1 MDTPDTLQE
10 LQERNYLA
18 LERPVSAVKGIGP
31 GIQRHLTAMGIE
43 TVEGLIYHF
52 PRRYLDRS
60 QIVPIRQVRIGEDV
74 TVVGTVRK
82 VAERKTAQ
90 RQSLLQV
97 SIYDGTAYLYGVWF
111 NQSYH
116 ADRLKVGTEVAFS
129 GKVQYRYNQLQITN
143 PAYDVLND
151 PGEVG
156 VDTVHTGRIIPLHP
170 ASQKL
175 STAVLRRL
183 IKQALDTYGDLPDPL
198 PARLTERYHVPSHA
212 AALRQIHFPTGLPAL
227 KEARRRMIYEELFIL
242 QTGLAIRRKR
252 VREESVSVPHAQP
265 GPRVGEFIAALPYRL
280 TGAQQRSFQEIA
292 EDMQK
297 THPMNRLLQGEVGS
311 GKTLV
316 ALLALLLT
324 VENGLQGAF
333 MVPTEVLAEQHY
345 ATLSRMAETLPWL
358 RIALLTSST
367 PEAERRRIL
376 AAAGEG
382 ELDVLVGT
390 HALIQ
395 RDVDF
400 RTLGLVVIDEQH
412 RFGVRQRVSL
422 KEKGEHPHFLI
433 MTATP
438 IPRTLALTLYGDL
451 EVSVLDEMP
460 AGRAETVTRIF
471 HPRERS
477 EAYEL
482 AEREIEAG
490 RQVFVVCPL
499 VEDSQNLEAKAAQSE
514 ADNLRGVFPSRRIGL
529 LHGQMK
535 KAEKDQAMQ
544 DFRERRSDILVST
557 TVIEVGIDIP
567 NATVMMVEN
576 ADRFGLSQLHQ
587 LRGRVGRGSEKS
599 YCLLFTEAENE
610 EAQRR
615 MEAMRDIS
623 DGFKLAEV
631 DLELRGEGSLF
642 SERQSGLPDL
652 RLAKLSRDY
661 PLLQKAREDAF
672 KLVEEDPHLE
682 AAEHRQLLREVRRRF
697 SLHLEWLFH
706 T

>member
-10 LQERNYLA
+10 LRERNYLA

-90 RQSLLQV
+90 RHSLLQV
-97 SIYDGTAYLYGVWF
+97 SIYDGTAYLLGVWF

-198 PARLTERYHVPSHA
+198 PVLLTERYHVPSHA
-212 AALRQIHFPTGLPAL
+212 AALRQIHFPTGLQAL

-265 GPRVGEFIAALPYRL
+265 GSRVEDFITGLPYRL
-280 TGAQQRSFQEIA
+280 TGAQQRSFQEIV
-292 EDMQK
+292 EDMRQ

-345 ATLSRMAETLPWL
+345 ATLSRMAEALPWL
-358 RIALLTSST
+358 RFALLTSST
-367 PEAERRRIL
+367 PEAERRRTL
-376 AAAGEG
+376 AAAGG
-382 ELDVLVGT
+382 G
-390 HALIQ
+390 
-395 RDVDF
+395 
-400 RTLGLVVIDEQH
+400 RTG
-412 RFGVRQRVSL
+412 
-422 KEKGEHPHFLI
+422 HPGGHPL
-433 MTATP
+433 P
-438 IPRTLALTLYGDL
+438 H
-451 EVSVLDEMP
+451 P
-460 AGRAETVTRIF
+460 AGRGLSRSRPGGYRRAAPLRGASAGNAEGKGRAPALSHHDRHPHPA
-471 HPRERS
+471 HPRPHPLR
-477 EAYEL
+477 
-482 AEREIEAG
+482 RPGGVGAG
-490 RQVFVVCPL
+490 RDAGGAGGDGHPGSSTRASGARL
-499 VEDSQNLEAKAAQSE
+499 TNW
-514 ADNLRGVFPSRRIGL
+514 PS
-529 LHGQMK
+529 
-535 KAEKDQAMQ
+535 
-544 DFRERRSDILVST
+544 
-557 TVIEVGIDIP
+557 
-567 NATVMMVEN
+567 
-576 ADRFGLSQLHQ
+576 
-587 LRGRVGRGSEKS
+587 GR
-599 YCLLFTEAENE
+599 
-610 EAQRR
+610 
-615 MEAMRDIS
+615 
-623 DGFKLAEV
+623 
-631 DLELRGEGSLF
+631 
-642 SERQSGLPDL
+642 
-652 RLAKLSRDY
+652 
-661 PLLQKAREDAF
+661 
-672 KLVEEDPHLE
+672 
-682 AAEHRQLLREVRRRF
+682 
-697 SLHLEWLFH
+697 
-706 T
+706 